1 MKNIIVTGA
10 SRGIGYETVLELS
23 RDRHNRIL
31 AISRNRE
38 GLEKLEKQCM
48 QATGFGNVLVLPFDL
63 SGGNFDNTLMPE
75 IQEHMDKIDVLIVNA
90 GVLIHKPFEM
100 MEEADFDIIFNTNV
114 RSVFNLVKSLYFNFS
129 ENSHIVTI
137 GSMGG
142 FQGSVKFSG
151 LSLYSASKGAL
162 AILTECMAE
171 EFNGRGIKVNCLA
184 LGSAQTEMLA
194 EAFPGYKAPLSAGEM
209 AGFVADF
216 AIRGHRWFNGKILP
230 VSVATP

>member
-23 RDRHNRIL
+23 RDQNNKML
-31 AISRNRE
+31 AISRSQE
-38 GLEKLEKQCM
+38 GLSKLERQCR
-48 QATGFGNVLVLPFDL
+48 QESGFGNVRILAFDL
-63 SGGNFDNTLMPE
+63 AKGDFDNSLMPA
-75 IQEHMDKIDVLIVNA
+75 IQEYMDKIDVLVVNA
-90 GVLIHKPFEM
+90 GILVHKPFEM

-114 RSVFNLVKSLYFNFS
+114 KSVFNLVKSLYFNFS

-142 FQGSVKFSG
+142 FQGSVKFPG

-171 EFNGRGIKVNCLA
+171 EFKGRGIKVNCLA

-194 EAFPGYKAPLSAGEM
+194 EAFPGYNAPLSAGEM
-209 AGFVADF
+209 AGFIADF
-216 AIRGHRWFNGKILP
+216 AITGHRWFNGKILP
-230 VSVATP
+230 VSVTTP